1 MELGQLGNPH
11 KLLVLVLGV
20 DRLLLA
26 LLPPG
31 ESGGQL
37 ADHGDDLA
45 GLVGG
50 VVLQVGA
57 PGGGQTEAGVQQSE
71 AEEQPGTGQQGG
83 RGPGQVVLQ
92 QGQLDEVLR
101 RAESA
106 TVRERDRTG
115 DIAMHG
121 KVLMP

>member
-1 MELGQLGNPH
+1 MDG
-11 KLLVLVLGV
+11 
-20 DRLLLA
+20 LLLA
-26 LLPPG
+26 LLPPDDH
-31 ESGGQL
+31 GGQL
-37 ADHGDDLA
+37 ADDGDDLG

-57 PGGGQTEAGVQQSE
+57 PGGGQTEARVQQSQ

-92 QGQLDEVLR
+92 QGQLYEVLR

-106 TVRERDRTG
+106 IVRERDRTG
-115 DIAMHG
+115 DRARLPCMERSIIGA
-121 KVLMP
+121 LMP